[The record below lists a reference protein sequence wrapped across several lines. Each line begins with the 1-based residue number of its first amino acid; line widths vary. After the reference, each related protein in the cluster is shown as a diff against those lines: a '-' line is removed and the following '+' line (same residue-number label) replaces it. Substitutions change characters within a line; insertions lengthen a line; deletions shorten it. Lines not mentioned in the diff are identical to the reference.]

1 MSLPARYSTIQ
12 HQLAIG
18 FEPLDALR
26 GQRTAAPTLIEV
38 ESPQNNPHAPNHG
51 FNHLAQRS
59 DVVPGVGRGE
69 YGLHRMLFL
78 KRYPTPNEVVV
89 RLRDKGRRF
98 VPRRF
103 RVAVP
108 ARVAADAERRPL
120 VSRRQAPLMFP
131 GAAYD
136 VGQRRSGLRGRV
148 LRNGEPMR
156 WAWIDAFYL
165 VNVGDDANPNFL
177 RSGRIGRAISDDRG
191 EFLLVLNPLPPAVAG
206 VPDLVD
212 PLWVNVVVNGP
223 SPAPGPAVAGDALWD
238 LPLENLPVAGQP
250 DPAANPNYTPPGYAA
265 DIGVDGNRDIPF
277 PIGRMLT
284 GADVPDFICSLP

>member
-1 MSLPARYSTIQ
+1 MFS
-12 HQLAIG
+12 G
-18 FEPLDALR
+18 LDI
-26 GQRTAAPTLIEV
+26 P
-38 ESPQNNPHAPNHG
+38 
-51 FNHLAQRS
+51 
-59 DVVPGVGRGE
+59 
-69 YGLHRMLFL
+69 L

-191 EFLLVLNPLPPAVAG
+191 EFLLAEFRDRLMAASDRLAVLSDFPEKDAEAETEYTWGDTGKIVFNNWLG
-206 VPDLVD
+206 LVYQITGTERSEPFMDGID
-212 PLWVNVVVNGP
+212 PL
-223 SPAPGPAVAGDALWD
+223 D
-238 LPLENLPVAGQP
+238 PLGL
-250 DPAANPNYTPPGYAA
+250 
-265 DIGVDGNRDIPF
+265 NRAEHEQQD
-277 PIGRMLT
+277 
-284 GADVPDFICSLP
+284 